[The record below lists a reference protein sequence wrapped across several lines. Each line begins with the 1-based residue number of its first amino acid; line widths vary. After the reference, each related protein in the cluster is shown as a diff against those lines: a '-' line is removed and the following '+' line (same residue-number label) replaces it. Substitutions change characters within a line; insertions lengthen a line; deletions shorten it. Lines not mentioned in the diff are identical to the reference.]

1 MRQVFVSTY
10 EGAIDAKGRIS
21 IPAPFRAALGG
32 SARVFLWEAPDG
44 SGALEGGGEALMEM
58 YRETLAELP
67 LQSPVRDAIVTCIIA
82 AAADLK
88 IDETGRVKLP
98 EELCLAAG
106 LAGRIRFSG
115 QMDSFR
121 IWNPQRYS
129 LHLERM
135 RQVVSQ
141 AGTLDAF
148 SLAYERVRQR
158 RASSGRT
165 GDAG

>member
-1 MRQVFVSTY
+1 MFFSTY
-10 EGAIDAKGRIS
+10 EGAIDAKGRVS

-44 SGALEGGGEALMEM
+44 SGALEGGGEALMEL

-67 LQSPVRDAIVTCIIA
+67 LQSPVREAIVTCIIA
-82 AAADLK
+82 ASADLK
-88 IDETGRVKLP
+88 IDDTGRVKLP

-121 IWNPQRYS
+121 IWNPERFSVHQ
-129 LHLERM
+129 ERM
-135 RQVVSQ
+135 RAIVSRSE
-141 AGTLDAF
+141 TMDIF
-148 SLAYERVRQR
+148 SAAYEKARQR
-158 RASSGRT
+158 RSVSGRV
-165 GDAG
+165 GEVSS